1 MSTMRDVAKLADVS
15 IATVSFVV
23 NDTKPVAPAT
33 RARVEEAMR
42 QLDYRRN
49 ALGRALASKR
59 TRIIALLYPALQ
71 RRLTET
77 AVKFFTS
84 AAQTAKELGY
94 HLVLWPISNEA
105 GQVEEL
111 ISSGFIDGVLL
122 MEVQL
127 DDPRVEPLQRS
138 AMPFALIGR
147 TRHPEGLPYVD
158 VDFESSMIEAVSYLY
173 RLGHRQICFVDS
185 DGAEHGLS
193 GYGPLVRTR
202 STFVAEMERRE
213 LVTAHIACENSPI
226 SGQAAA
232 EKLLATAPDT
242 TAVILMNDNASFGF
256 TNGLNK
262 AGLCIPADMSVLLIG
277 SSPAIAAATDPRLT
291 VMTLPS
297 TALGRMGV
305 ETLIDQLEER
315 GEPMRQ
321 ALISCIFE
329 EGQST
334 GPAKVPEPRS
344 LSEGLHP
351 ERSEMSQSG

>member
-1 MSTMRDVAKLADVS
+1 
-15 IATVSFVV
+15 
-23 NDTKPVAPAT
+23 
-33 RARVEEAMR
+33 
-42 QLDYRRN
+42 
-49 ALGRALASKR
+49 
-59 TRIIALLYPALQ
+59 
-71 RRLTET
+71 
-77 AVKFFTS
+77 
-84 AAQTAKELGY
+84 
-94 HLVLWPISNEA
+94 
-105 GQVEEL
+105 
-111 ISSGFIDGVLL
+111 
-122 MEVQL
+122 
-127 DDPRVEPLQRS
+127 
-138 AMPFALIGR
+138 
-147 TRHPEGLPYVD
+147 
-158 VDFESSMIEAVSYLY
+158 
-173 RLGHRQICFVDS
+173 VDS

-193 GYGPLVRTR
+193 GYGPLVRSR

-213 LVTAHIACENSPI
+213 LVTAHIACGNSPI

-232 EKLLATAPDT
+232 EELLATAPDT

-305 ETLIDQLEER
+305 ETLIGQLEDR

-344 LSEGLHP
+344 PSEGLHP

>member
-1 MSTMRDVAKLADVS
+1 MRDVAKLADVS
-15 IATVSFVV
+15 IATVSFVI

-33 RARVEEAMR
+33 RARVEDAMR

-84 AAQTAKELGY
+84 ATQTAKDLGY
-94 HLVLWPISNEA
+94 NLVLWPISNEA
-105 GQVEEL
+105 GQVDEL

-127 DDPRVEPLQRS
+127 DDPRVERLQGS

-147 TRHPEGLPYVD
+147 TRHPENLPYVD
-158 VDFESSMIEAVSYLY
+158 VDFESSMIDAVTYLEG
-173 RLGHRQICFVDS
+173 LGHKGICFVDDDGSEHALS
-185 DGAEHGLS
+185 D
-193 GYGPLVRTR
+193 YGPLIRTR
-202 STFVAEMERRE
+202 VTFAAEMERRG
-213 LVTAHIACENSPI
+213 LRSAQISCSNSPI

-232 EKLLATAPDT
+232 ERLIASAPDT
-242 TAVILMNDNASFGF
+242 TAVILMNDNAAFGF
-256 TNGLNK
+256 INGLNK
-262 AGLCIPADMSVLLIG
+262 HGLDIPADMSVLLIG
-277 SSPAIAAATDPRLT
+277 SAPAVAATTDPRLT
-291 VMTLPS
+291 IMPLPS
-297 TALGRMGV
+297 TELGRMGV
-305 ETLIDQLEER
+305 ETLVDQLEQR

-321 ALISCIFE
+321 ELVSCSFE

-334 GPAKVPEPRS
+334 GPAS
-344 LSEGLHP
+344 C
-351 ERSEMSQSG
+351 

>member
-1 MSTMRDVAKLADVS
+1 MRDVAKLADVS
-15 IATVSFVV
+15 IATVSFVI

-84 AAQTAKELGY
+84 ATQTAKDLGY
-94 HLVLWPISNEA
+94 NLVLWPISNEA
-105 GQVEEL
+105 GQVDEL

-127 DDPRVEPLQRS
+127 DDPRVERLQGS
-138 AMPFALIGR
+138 TMPFALIGR
-147 TRHPEGLPYVD
+147 TKYPDNLPYVD
-158 VDFESSMIEAVSYLY
+158 VDFEGSMIEAVNYLAE
-173 RLGHRQICFVDS
+173 LGHKRICFVDS
-185 DGAEHGLS
+185 DGTEHGLS

-202 STFVAEMERRE
+202 ATFAAEMDRRE
-213 LVTAHIACENSPI
+213 LDPAQVSCANTPI

-232 EKLLATAPDT
+232 ESLLATAPDT
-242 TAVILMNDNASFGF
+242 TAVILMNDNAAFGF
-256 TNGLNK
+256 INGLNK
-262 AGLCIPADMSVLLIG
+262 HGLDIPADISVLLIG
-277 SSPAIAAATDPRLT
+277 SAPAVAATTEPRLT
-291 VMTLPS
+291 VMSLPS

-305 ETLIDQLEER
+305 ESLVDQLEGR
-315 GEPMRQ
+315 DKPMRQ
-321 ALISCIFE
+321 ALVSCSFE

-334 GPAKVPEPRS
+334 GPAPR
-344 LSEGLHP
+344 
-351 ERSEMSQSG
+351 